1 MYRII
6 SGGSLGFFHD
16 LKVDDNNK
24 TITVGIGRMLILE
37 GIHVTFLTT
46 AALGPRNFRF
56 LGLRHDGSIY
66 YQSPNIPLDPSETGQ
81 LILGPAV
88 SYGVVAYG
96 DYDVTITAPF
106 PYRYIPST
114 FAFQVLDD
122 NGVDVDDDILI
133 MVNRQEIPYHKEWL

>member
-24 TITVGIGRMLILE
+24 TITV
-37 GIHVTFLTT
+37 
-46 AALGPRNFRF
+46 
-56 LGLRHDGSIY
+56 Y